1 MPITVSIVEDNAGTR
16 KSLVDL
22 LTGDTGVR
30 CLGAYATGEA
40 AVRGIPVERPEVA
53 LVDINLPGMSGIE
66 CVAQLK
72 AKMPQLC
79 VMMLTTYEE
88 DDLIFNSLRAG
99 ATGYML
105 KNTTPAE
112 LVQAIEQVRA
122 GGAPMSMNIARKVV
136 QHFHKIPKPRSEVEQ
151 LTKREQE
158 LLALLA
164 KGLFYKEIA
173 EQLGISVNTVRTHV
187 HSIYDKLHVQSR
199 TEAAV
204 HFFRRDSN

>member
-1 MPITVSIVEDNAGTR
+1 MPITVSIVEDNPGTR
-16 KSLVDL
+16 KSLVNL
-22 LTGDTGVR
+22 LTGDTSIE

-40 AVRGIPVERPEVA
+40 ALRGIPVEKPEVA

-72 AKMPQLC
+72 AKMPELC

-112 LVQAIEQVRA
+112 LVHAIEQVRA

-136 QHFHKIPKPRSEVEQ
+136 QHFQKIPKPRSEVEE
-151 LTKREQE
+151 LTKREHE

-173 EQLGISVNTVRTHV
+173 EQLGITVNTVRTHV

-204 HFFRRDSN
+204 HFFGRESR

>member
-1 MPITVSIVEDNAGTR
+1 MPITVSIVEDNPGTR
-16 KSLVDL
+16 KSLVNL
-22 LTGDTGVR
+22 LTGDTSIR

-40 AVRGIPVERPEVA
+40 ALRGIPVEKPEVA

-72 AKMPQLC
+72 AKMPELC

-112 LVQAIEQVRA
+112 LVHAIEQVRA

-136 QHFHKIPKPRSEVEQ
+136 QHFQKIPKPRSEVEE
-151 LTKREQE
+151 LTKREHE

-173 EQLGISVNTVRTHV
+173 EQLGITVNTVRTHV

-204 HFFRRDSN
+204 HFFGRESR